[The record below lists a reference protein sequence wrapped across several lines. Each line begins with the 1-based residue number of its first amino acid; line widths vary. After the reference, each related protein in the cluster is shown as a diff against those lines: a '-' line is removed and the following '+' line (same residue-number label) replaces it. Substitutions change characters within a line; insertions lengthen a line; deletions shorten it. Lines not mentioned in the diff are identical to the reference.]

1 MKKSFISQYNFFPE
15 IKTDIFHKNS
25 NRNIIIYDQLF
36 ILYY

>member
-15 IKTDIFHKNS
+15 IKTDIFHKN
-25 NRNIIIYDQLF
+25 NNQNIIIYDQLF

>member
-15 IKTDIFHKNS
+15 IKTDIFRKNS
-25 NRNIIIYDQLF
+25 NIIIYDQLF